1 MGVHINTDNLSDTVI
16 PYLKQCKQKL
26 KDCKTNLKNAEK
38 VEIIL
43 PGLDGA
49 NELINILDKVSIGT
63 REIIDG
69 VESNLNSVKD
79 LVTWIKDK
87 IDSFET
93 AESNAR
99 DVSSS
104 IAGSA
109 SVAGISGSTSS
120 GTSRASAGSS
130 SGSSSIS
137 SGSKSKKST
146 STKVEAKIG
155 KVKEAK
161 QISSKA
167 SKLEEGIGNN
177 ITDPEEMQKVIP
189 DEPATSVGIIGEA
202 FTKIETEPEEINSE
216 TQTVI
221 EMIYGKDAELT
232 DEEKQTVVN
241 AVENIDKTGVLN
253 GLDEETAN
261 QIKAQIVKDGME
273 NKYDLNN
280 ITNETLQEYIASQ
293 PDLNVQFELKEAKEN
308 FDTLINNGTLTQEQ
322 VNAVTE
328 KVQIYDIDEEF
339 MKAYQNAGG
348 TETDISNV
356 QAFYD
361 SETQQMHI
369 RNTAD
374 SKAITE
380 VMIEAVGE
388 DNLFYD
394 EITNQ
399 VAYDH
404 SQSGSAVQMNLEK
417 MEKNDQ
423 TTKI

>member
-16 PYLKQCKQKL
+16 PFLKQCKQKL
-26 KDCKTNLKNAEK
+26 KDSKTNIKSADK

-43 PGLDGA
+43 PGLDA
-49 NELINILDKVSIGT
+49 NDITDLLDRNDTVLDDIEQHINNNLTEIKELL
-63 REIIDG
+63 
-69 VESNLNSVKD
+69 
-79 LVTWIKDK
+79 TWIKNK

-189 DEPATSVGIIGEA
+189 DEPTTPAGIIGDA
-202 FTKIETEPEEINSE
+202 VTKIETEPEEINSE

-241 AVENIDKTGVLN
+241 AVENIDKTGILI
-253 GLDEETAN
+253 EEK
-261 QIKAQIVKDGME
+261 Q
-273 NKYDLNN
+273 
-280 ITNETLQEYIASQ
+280 
-293 PDLNVQFELKEAKEN
+293 
-308 FDTLINNGTLTQEQ
+308 
-322 VNAVTE
+322 
-328 KVQIYDIDEEF
+328 
-339 MKAYQNAGG
+339 
-348 TETDISNV
+348 
-356 QAFYD
+356 
-361 SETQQMHI
+361 
-369 RNTAD
+369 
-374 SKAITE
+374 
-380 VMIEAVGE
+380 
-388 DNLFYD
+388 
-394 EITNQ
+394 
-399 VAYDH
+399 
-404 SQSGSAVQMNLEK
+404 
-417 MEKNDQ
+417 
-423 TTKI
+423 

>member
-16 PYLKQCKQKL
+16 PFLKQCKQKL
-26 KDCKTNLKNAEK
+26 KDSKTNIKSADK

-43 PGLDGA
+43 PGLDA
-49 NELINILDKVSIGT
+49 NDITDLLDRNDTVLDDIEQHINNNLTEIKELL
-63 REIIDG
+63 
-69 VESNLNSVKD
+69 
-79 LVTWIKDK
+79 TWIKNK

-189 DEPATSVGIIGEA
+189 DEPTTPAGIIGDA
-202 FTKIETEPEEINSE
+202 VTKIETEPEEINSE

-241 AVENIDKTGVLN
+241 AVENIDKTGILN
-253 GLDEETAN
+253 ELDEETAN
-261 QIKAQIVKDGME
+261 QIKAQIVKDGMQ

-308 FDTLINNGTLTQEQ
+308 FDTLISNGTLTQEQ
-322 VNAVTE
+322 VDTVAGR
-328 KVQIYDIDEEF
+328 VQIYDTDEEF
-339 MKAYQNAGG
+339 MQAYQNAGG
-348 TETDISNV
+348 TETDVSNV

-361 SETQQMHI
+361 SKTNQMHI

-374 SKAITE
+374 SKTITE
-380 VMIEAVGE
+380 TMIDALGE
-388 DNLFYD
+388 ENLFYD
-394 EITNQ
+394 EITNE

-404 SQSGSAVQMNLEK
+404 STGDSTLKMTLEN
-417 MEKNDQ
+417 MEKND
-423 TTKI
+423 

>member
-189 DEPATSVGIIGEA
+189 DEPTTPAGIIGDA
-202 FTKIETEPEEINSE
+202 VTKIETEPEEINSE

-241 AVENIDKTGVLN
+241 AVENIDKTGILN
-253 GLDEETAN
+253 ELDEETAN
-261 QIKAQIVKDGME
+261 QIKAQIVKDGMQ

-308 FDTLINNGTLTQEQ
+308 VDTLISKGTLTQEQ
-322 VNAVTE
+322 VDTVAGR
-328 KVQIYDIDEEF
+328 VQIYDTDEEF
-339 MKAYQNAGG
+339 MQAYQNAGG
-348 TETDISNV
+348 TETDVSNV

-361 SETQQMHI
+361 SKTNQMHI

-374 SKAITE
+374 SKTITE
-380 VMIEAVGE
+380 TMIDALGE
-388 DNLFYD
+388 ENLFYD
-394 EITNQ
+394 EITNE

-404 SQSGSAVQMNLEK
+404 STGDSTLKMTLEN
-417 MEKNDQ
+417 MEKND
-423 TTKI
+423 